1 MMVNLEELSDKYLT
15 YIQSTYYDMYAASN
29 KQYSFVQMDEVGNM
43 ISVVFLKET
52 ELKFEEASVWGCKIL
67 GVYGK
72 TEEDRL
78 DAIKRAITRISQWL
92 LKKDVFFYFYY
103 LQSTKDTIEN
113 DLIDFDAE
121 KFIYR
126 RDEFTLEY
134 YAYKVIDRTTLAD

>member
-1 MMVNLEELSDKYLT
+1 MRVNLEELSDKYLT

-52 ELKFEEASVWGCKIL
+52 ELKFEEVSVWGCKIL

-72 TEEDRL
+72 TEGDRL
-78 DAIKRAITRISQWL
+78 DAIKTAINRISQWV

-121 KFIYR
+121 KFIYWK
-126 RDEFTLEY
+126 DEFTAEY
-134 YAYKVIDRTTLAD
+134 YAYKVLLLTPI